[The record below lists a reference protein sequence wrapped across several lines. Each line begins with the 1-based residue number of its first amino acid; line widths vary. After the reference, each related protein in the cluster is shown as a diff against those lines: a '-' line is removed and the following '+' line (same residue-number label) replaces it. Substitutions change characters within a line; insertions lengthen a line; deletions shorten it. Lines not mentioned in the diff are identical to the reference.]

1 MARAITRAQAHRIS
15 QRLLRRLGAKHRGEL
30 AAVEMRTG
38 EAYVGATSL
47 AAVEAGLRAHPRGQ
61 FYIERLGYEVAGM
74 MKPLRSND
82 SRDRAVEPM

>member
-1 MARAITRAQAHRIS
+1 MARSITHSEARRIS
-15 QRLLRRLGAKHRGEL
+15 QRLLRRLGPKHRGEF

-38 EAYVGATSL
+38 DAYVGATSL

-74 MKPLRSND
+74 MKRRRS
-82 SRDRAVEPM
+82 RA